1 MIVIATED
9 GVRTPE
15 ALGVSELG
23 GHAASGAGGRRRGP
37 LGAGGPGGGLAP
49 RDGEWAEV
57 AADTTPGCAACCPGT
72 AARSRERPSAPGPGR
87 PRRGGAGRRLRA
99 GARPRRLV
107 HPLGRTPAVRTIAAG
122 AEGELYVNVHVGGI
136 LRSDDDG
143 ASWRPT
149 IDIRSDVHEALAVPG
164 RPGLVLAATGVGT
177 ATSEDGGASWSFA
190 HDGLAGRYCRAV
202 ALAGDTVLLS
212 ASNGPRGGDAAIDRR
227 RSERTPLP
235 ALHGRL
241 RAQHRHGR
249 LAADGELAAF
259 GTEDGR
265 VFVSRDAGASWTLEA
280 SGLPAVQAL
289 VVTDQTSDGSPR
301 DQHGCAESTA
311 VPFQRFRDGA
321 TGRLLQVCRA
331 EVRQARWALRPKGRQ
346 AG

>member
-1 MIVIATED
+1 MIAIATED

-23 GHAASGAGGRRRGP
+23 GHAVSALAAAGGDLWALVDQAAVWRR
-37 LGAGGPGGGLAP
+37 

-57 AADTTPGCAACCPGT
+57 AADTTPRLRCLLPWDGGALAGT
-72 AARSRERPSAPGPGR
+72 AEAHLVRVGPGAVEPVDGFERAPG
-87 PRRGGAGRRLRA
+87 RGDWFTPWGG
-99 GARPRRLV
+99 P
-107 HPLGRTPAVRTIAAG
+107 PAVRTIAAG

-136 LRSDDDG
+136 LRSDDEG

-149 IDIRSDVHEALAVPG
+149 IDIRSDVHQVLAVPG

-212 ASNGPRGGDAAIDRR
+212 ASDGPRGGDAAVYRRPLGADGPFQRCTDGFERNID
-227 RSERTPLP
+227 T
-235 ALHGRL
+235 GC
-241 RAQHRHGR
+241 

-289 VVTDQTSDGSPR
+289 VVTD
-301 DQHGCAESTA
+301 HY
-311 VPFQRFRDGA
+311 
-321 TGRLLQVCRA
+321 
-331 EVRQARWALRPKGRQ
+331 K
-346 AG
+346 